1 MGSGQPV
8 WSLQTGMKIAIGEYK
23 LGGGGGGCSVC
34 YHFTKALLYSFLG
47 DSLHFVKFSDIV

>member
-23 LGGGGGGCSVC
+23 LGGGGGGVQFATISQKPFFIRFLEIR
-34 YHFTKALLYSFLG
+34 YTLLNFL
-47 DSLHFVKFSDIV
+47 I